1 MKVESG
7 FFIINKYSIESHIE
21 YFILKRQEEC
31 KKVNLVFNVLSMP
44 INSSLKIKVRNK
56 SVYFLNTSTIK
67 NRMYSSLF
75 PSISVYLK

>member
-1 MKVESG
+1 MKVESS